1 LTESDRRDKLKNRKT
16 AARRLR
22 TPLHASCSGY
32 CLLWSEKWIRRAW
45 SFLIRRVVKQSHRVR

>member
-22 TPLHASCSGY
+22 TPLSASSSG
-32 CLLWSEKWIRRAW
+32 
-45 SFLIRRVVKQSHRVR
+45 